1 MVALLVVAYD
11 QAGAV
16 GLAILGL
23 ARTVPTAVAVPLVG
37 VIGARMPARRLLVL
51 TYAARALTIGVAA
64 LAVPL
69 HFTPVVLAMAGLDAV
84 LGTLRRPVQAALLP
98 FVTQSAGD
106 LVAANVAT
114 STGDGLAAFLGPL
127 VGGAALVIAGPAPVL
142 LLAALEFVV
151 SAAFA
156 AMIRASGETVGAATG
171 STLLALRDGAAAIA
185 GHGIPRLVGVGFL
198 VELLVT
204 GALGVL
210 LVPAATDLLHTGPAG
225 VGTLYA
231 AMGLGGLVG
240 AAVAVIAIG
249 PGRLVGTFLAALAG
263 WGVPLVVLGSV
274 GSAPIAAAMLAV
286 CGAAAASLDVAGY
299 SLLQRA
305 LPTRVRQQALALFEG
320 VAQGALGLGGVLA
333 PALIAWLGVAGAF
346 VASGTALL
354 AISIVLAP
362 ALLGHRAALAR
373 RTADVEQLRSLPL
386 FEPLSLAVVEQ
397 LAAGVLHDG
406 FAVFAQQPVDAI
418 DPDHQ
423 RGDLRADIAERLVR
437 QPDLIGDDSEQLLV
451 FDAALDELDHR
462 QAQAFEINLA
472 DAAGHAARR
481 RAAEIGV
488 MRDVAGKSNEL
499 AAVKR
504 RRNGIK
510 IHDVLAAAIRIVGDN
525 DIAGRKFLGGKRLH
539 QLAHGDLEAREQ
551 ARRVVRLGDG
561 RSGGIGDDAGDILDL
576 GDERGA
582 PGAHQ
587 GVAHLVRDLFER
599 VADHLHGDGIGHAR
613 SGEVGA

>member
-1 MVALLVVAYD
+1 MRVPTLRPHRRGWQQFDVVLRDPDLRRLLIASTVSTTARWTYMVALLVVAYD

-397 LAAGVLHDG
+397 LAAG
-406 FAVFAQQPVDAI
+406 AA
-418 DPDHQ
+418 
-423 RGDLRADIAERLVR
+423 RLVFEPGATLIR
-437 QPDLIGDDSEQLLV
+437 EGDVGDRFYVIVAGTVEVTREGQHLSDVAAVGGVGEIALLHRVPRTATVVARDGVRALSIDGPDFLAAVTCHPRSLEVALTLSSVRSEEQT
-451 FDAALDELDHR
+451 
-462 QAQAFEINLA
+462 
-472 DAAGHAARR
+472 R
-481 RAAEIGV
+481 RAAAEP
-488 MRDVAGKSNEL
+488 
-499 AAVKR
+499 
-504 RRNGIK
+504 
-510 IHDVLAAAIRIVGDN
+510 
-525 DIAGRKFLGGKRLH
+525 
-539 QLAHGDLEAREQ
+539 EAN
-551 ARRVVRLGDG
+551 
-561 RSGGIGDDAGDILDL
+561 
-576 GDERGA
+576 
-582 PGAHQ
+582 
-587 GVAHLVRDLFER
+587 
-599 VADHLHGDGIGHAR
+599 
-613 SGEVGA
+613 